1 MMFPWHGARTFGAV
15 IPWSDVK
22 LTQHEQSSQQVLG
35 AAPILRK
42 REESMW
48 ERLETEFEK
57 GLPRHEEIQELQ
69 QRSRGMLRIV
79 AAGGRASQAP
89 EETQSEVKLLRAE
102 LQDQMARQ
110 KHELAACRKSI
121 HELSIQRTKS
131 EASISVAQEAASEN
145 RLAEKSCQ
153 LRWQSEHRMW
163 SEERRRLK
171 AANQRN
177 LQEEVDRFEQC
188 RQRMSQEMMS
198 SRRKLE
204 GEAREARQRQRAAE
218 GKLKRMEEAEE
229 VHLSHAGEVAEARF
243 LQETA
248 AQEAQRLREQLGQA
262 EAEVLAQQM
271 DFRRQVD
278 ASARLQD
285 SFRLELVAAASAREA
300 MVRDW
305 HSQKRHLLQAIA
317 ADRKAEEEI
326 AEEQAG
332 LAEQAALVA
341 AERALEVQRLQGLCE
356 DGQHDV
362 QKLRE
367 ATFRLLQELRELRE
381 DHKGVNRA
389 NIHICSLP
397 AGSEEL
403 RAQLSCQVQRF
414 QTRFFLDRVVRARDD
429 VRNAYNTPVFRKT
442 KRNDLAEK
450 WDNLGFSI
458 RPLNGHVRY
467 TWSDGSW
474 DSGVFVPAPY
484 QLMHINAGA
493 LHYGVSCFEGM
504 KAFSCKDG
512 KIRLL
517 NPELNAKRMQKGAG
531 ALLMPEVPTDMFVT
545 AVMEAVQRNKE
556 FVPPYGN
563 NASMYVRPLLF
574 ASGQMLGL
582 APLASEYT
590 FFVTVLPAGGYFGK
604 GSEVGV
610 KALVSTNHDRAAPKG
625 LGAVKAAGNYA
636 ADLSPVHGAHA
647 QGYNTTL
654 YLDAKQGKYV
664 EEFSVCNFVGITKD
678 GHYITPKS
686 DTILQSTTNIMLQQ
700 LARDRGM
707 IVEERPIDFQ
717 AEISNFKEI
726 GMCGTAAVVVKVNS
740 IRHEDTVY
748 DFDEFDTMASLRSE
762 LTSIQC
768 GELED
773 KHGWMKEICD
783 AVDTSFS
790 EEYSPPAVSLAPGM
804 VTAEAKG
811 TVQKMGSEA
820 MHGLERSLLEH
831 VVSTAQPGNP
841 DSVIAAMDAFWN
853 KTFQAQGAQK
863 WNVRGQKIEEK
874 VQESVQLKAGSSHPV
889 RCLEMGTY
897 CGYSALRIARNLPDG
912 GKLLSV
918 EKDELFAAIAT
929 KIIEF
934 AGLDSKVKIWMGTVH
949 SELVNITDR
958 MERQPA
964 DFVLVDHSKERYVPD
979 LKLLED
985 CGVIDK
991 STTVVGDVEV
1001 YPGDER
1007 LPKAIQQEISEY
1019 FSDREFALASMA
1031 CLLQVEDSCRD
1042 DPRFI
1047 SLTNQD
1053 TRCKYQYYRAQC
1065 ACPESQLEDPLK
1077 SPESR
1082 SPCPGIELGNSVRFG
1097 GWSWEEASIMYGKDN
1112 YAMQQGYPY
1121 GAYADEL
1128 GPSKPLMGPP
1138 QTMTRQRINLIGI
1151 IMALFVPWFVFIAM
1165 CGLWCFKLRYT
1176 SPGVVIVITLALGI
1190 LLGLY
1195 TLHRVMLSCRAIM
1208 FGQYHLVETGRFAV
1222 WLLFIAVTAS
1232 IAFVLG
1238 MLIGSYNYQTNMR
1251 SIFDV
1256 VSLNSYVEV
1265 NPATM
1270 RGQEL
1275 MDAGKVQFV
1284 AGAGLDFHLA
1294 NGFKN
1299 TDIFCV
1305 APITVNNMVL
1315 ASYDFWAVGKNCCS
1329 DQQADFKCGAYNSDG
1344 PKGGLRITS
1353 DEDRDFYR
1361 LAVQQAE
1368 SAYAIKAIHPLF
1380 FEWTAD
1386 SSKQV
1391 LDDERA
1397 GYQVFLMSIIAHFLF
1412 QAFLVLIS
1420 VACFTKYRF
1429 E

>member
-1 MMFPWHGARTFGAV
+1 
-15 IPWSDVK
+15 
-22 LTQHEQSSQQVLG
+22 
-35 AAPILRK
+35 
-42 REESMW
+42 
-48 ERLETEFEK
+48 
-57 GLPRHEEIQELQ
+57 
-69 QRSRGMLRIV
+69 
-79 AAGGRASQAP
+79 
-89 EETQSEVKLLRAE
+89 
-102 LQDQMARQ
+102 
-110 KHELAACRKSI
+110 
-121 HELSIQRTKS
+121 
-131 EASISVAQEAASEN
+131 
-145 RLAEKSCQ
+145 
-153 LRWQSEHRMW
+153 
-163 SEERRRLK
+163 
-171 AANQRN
+171 
-177 LQEEVDRFEQC
+177 
-188 RQRMSQEMMS
+188 
-198 SRRKLE
+198 
-204 GEAREARQRQRAAE
+204 
-218 GKLKRMEEAEE
+218 
-229 VHLSHAGEVAEARF
+229 
-243 LQETA
+243 
-248 AQEAQRLREQLGQA
+248 
-262 EAEVLAQQM
+262 
-271 DFRRQVD
+271 
-278 ASARLQD
+278 
-285 SFRLELVAAASAREA
+285 
-300 MVRDW
+300 
-305 HSQKRHLLQAIA
+305 
-317 ADRKAEEEI
+317 
-326 AEEQAG
+326 
-332 LAEQAALVA
+332 
-341 AERALEVQRLQGLCE
+341 
-356 DGQHDV
+356 
-362 QKLRE
+362 
-367 ATFRLLQELRELRE
+367 
-381 DHKGVNRA
+381 
-389 NIHICSLP
+389 
-397 AGSEEL
+397 
-403 RAQLSCQVQRF
+403 
-414 QTRFFLDRVVRARDD
+414 
-429 VRNAYNTPVFRKT
+429 
-442 KRNDLAEK
+442 
-450 WDNLGFSI
+450 
-458 RPLNGHVRY
+458 
-467 TWSDGSW
+467 
-474 DSGVFVPAPY
+474 
-484 QLMHINAGA
+484 
-493 LHYGVSCFEGM
+493 
-504 KAFSCKDG
+504 
-512 KIRLL
+512 
-517 NPELNAKRMQKGAG
+517 
-531 ALLMPEVPTDMFVT
+531 
-545 AVMEAVQRNKE
+545 
-556 FVPPYGN
+556 
-563 NASMYVRPLLF
+563 
-574 ASGQMLGL
+574 
-582 APLASEYT
+582 
-590 FFVTVLPAGGYFGK
+590 
-604 GSEVGV
+604 
-610 KALVSTNHDRAAPKG
+610 
-625 LGAVKAAGNYA
+625 
-636 ADLSPVHGAHA
+636 
-647 QGYNTTL
+647 
-654 YLDAKQGKYV
+654 
-664 EEFSVCNFVGITKD
+664 
-678 GHYITPKS
+678 
-686 DTILQSTTNIMLQQ
+686 
-700 LARDRGM
+700 
-707 IVEERPIDFQ
+707 
-717 AEISNFKEI
+717 
-726 GMCGTAAVVVKVNS
+726 
-740 IRHEDTVY
+740 
-748 DFDEFDTMASLRSE
+748 MASLRSE

-804 VTAEAKG
+804 VTAEAGDDLLACYCTAKG

-831 VVSTAQPGNP
+831 VVSTDVATAHSTGGEF
-841 DSVIAAMDAFWN
+841 S
-853 KTFQAQGAQK
+853 G
-863 WNVRGQKIEEK
+863 
-874 VQESVQLKAGSSHPV
+874 
-889 RCLEMGTY
+889 
-897 CGYSALRIARNLPDG
+897 GYSALRIARNLPDG

-1097 GWSWEEASIMYGKDN
+1097 GWRWEEASIMYGKDN